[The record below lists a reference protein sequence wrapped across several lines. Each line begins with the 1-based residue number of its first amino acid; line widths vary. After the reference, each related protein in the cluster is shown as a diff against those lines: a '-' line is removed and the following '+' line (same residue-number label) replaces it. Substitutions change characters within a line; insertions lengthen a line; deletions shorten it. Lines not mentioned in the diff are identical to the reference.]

1 MLTIRTS
8 RRIETLCLK
17 KILRKS
23 RKTDQ
28 TTKLVSKN
36 NLVRKVNLDAKVA
49 LEAISQMKLN
59 FLQLLEFK
67 MREAVIELDR
77 KTRMKILKSSRRL
90 AAKRSR
96 ARRELSNTLIKSSN
110 RLLDKTLQVR
120 DVPILWLLRKKTCK

>member
-8 RRIETLCLK
+8 RRIETPCLK

-28 TTKLVSKN
+28 TTRLVSKN

-49 LEAISQMKLN
+49 LEAISLMKLN
-59 FLQLLEFK
+59 FLQLLEFR

-77 KTRMKILKSSRRL
+77 KTRMKIHKSSRRL